1 MIDSREKRMLE
12 EHKANNNSDY
22 HNLLIIDDEPEIV
35 KALTRQF
42 RRKYKVFS
50 TSNAREAFDILEREH
65 IQVVVSD
72 QRMPGMSGVE
82 FFSRIKTKYPDALK
96 LILTGYS
103 DIEAVIGAI
112 NEGQIFRYV
121 TKPWNPEEL
130 DIIVKEAFE
139 KHELIT
145 NNRKLMQQ
153 LQIANETLE
162 NKVQERTKELEKAN
176 QKLLELNNEKNSYIG
191 MVAHDLRN
199 PIGVAESF
207 SALLIE
213 DLDIVDKNTEREYLG
228 HINKS
233 CNFSLDLIHNF
244 LNVSKIEASVF
255 DINLQTVDYVSFV
268 KEAIKQEQIFARNKE
283 QQIVFNPSI
292 KALTVKIDRNKMQQV
307 FNNLL
312 SNAVKYS
319 MPNTLISV
327 NIESNDKEVLTSIT
341 DQGLGI
347 PANELDQLFKP
358 FHTTS
363 VKPTGKEKSTGL
375 GLSIV
380 KKIIEAH
387 GGKIWV
393 KSDPDG
399 KSGGKGSTFYFTLS
413 N

>member
-1 MIDSREKRMLE
+1 MLE
-12 EHKANNNSDY
+12 EQDLYNEDY
-22 HNLLIIDDEPEIV
+22 RNLLIIDDEPEIV

-130 DIIVKEAFE
+130 NVIVKEAFE

-153 LQIANETLE
+153 LKDANETLE
-162 NKVQERTKELEKAN
+162 HKVQERTKELAKAN
-176 QKLLELNNEKNSYIG
+176 QTLIDLNSEKNRYIG

-207 SALLIE
+207 SALLIK
-213 DLDIVDKNTEREYLG
+213 DLDLVDKHTEREYLG

-255 DINLQTVDYVSFV
+255 DVDLQEVDYISFV
-268 KEAIKQEQIFARNKE
+268 KEAIKQEQFFAGNKE
-283 QQIVFNPSI
+283 QKIVFTCSANEI
-292 KALTVKIDRNKMQQV
+292 IVQIDQNKMQQV
-307 FNNLL
+307 INNLL
-312 SNAVKYS
+312 SNAIKYS
-319 MPNTLISV
+319 MPNTCITVDISKKGSAIHTAV
-327 NIESNDKEVLTSIT
+327 S
-341 DQGLGI
+341 DQGQGI
-347 PANELDQLFKP
+347 PANEIDSLFVP
-358 FHTTS
+358 FQTTS
-363 VKPTGKEKSTGL
+363 VKPTGNEKSIGL
-375 GLSIV
+375 GLAIV
-380 KKIIEAH
+380 KKIIAAH
-387 GGKIWV
+387 GGEIWV
-393 KSDPDG
+393 ESEV
-399 KSGGKGSTFYFTLS
+399 GKGSTFHFTL
-413 N
+413 NI

>member
-1 MIDSREKRMLE
+1 MPENQDL
-12 EHKANNNSDY
+12 NNDNNLR
-22 HNLLIIDDEPEIV
+22 NLLVIDDEPEIV

-42 RRKYKVFS
+42 RRTYNVFS
-50 TSNAREAFDILEREH
+50 STNAEEAFHILENEH
-65 IQVVVSD
+65 IQVVISD
-72 QRMPGMSGVE
+72 QRMPGMNGVE
-82 FFSRIKTKYPDALK
+82 FFERIKHKYPDALK

-112 NEGQIFRYV
+112 NEGQVFRYV

-130 DIIVKEAFE
+130 NIIIKEAFE

-153 LQIANETLE
+153 LQDANETLE
-162 NKVQERTKELEKAN
+162 QKVTERTKELEKAN
-176 QKLLELNNEKNSYIG
+176 LKLQELNIEKNRYIG

-207 SALLIE
+207 SALLLD
-213 DLDIVDKNTEREYLG
+213 DLDDIDKKTERDYLG

-244 LNVSKIEASVF
+244 LNVSKIEASIF
-255 DINLQTVDYVSFV
+255 DLDLQTTSYSSFV
-268 KEAIKQEQIFARNKE
+268 KEAIKQEQIFAHNKD
-283 QQIVFNPSI
+283 QKIVLSSSI
-292 KALTVKIDRNKMQQV
+292 DEITLAIDRNKMQQV

-319 MPNTLISV
+319 MPHT
-327 NIESNDKEVLTSIT
+327 TIT
-341 DQGLGI
+341 VSLSPDGNKIITAIADQGLGI
-347 PANELDQLFKP
+347 PAAEIDKLFSP
-358 FHTTS
+358 FQTTS
-363 VKPTGKEKSTGL
+363 VKPTANEKSIGL

-387 GGKIWV
+387 HGTIWV
-393 KSDPDG
+393 ESSP
-399 KSGGKGSTFYFTLS
+399 GKGSTFYFSLPS
-413 N
+413 QLIR

>member
-1 MIDSREKRMLE
+1 MIQE
-12 EHKANNNSDY
+12 EQNSLNENNFR
-22 HNLLIIDDEPEIV
+22 NLLIIDDEPEIV

-42 RRKYKVFS
+42 RRYYNVFS
-50 TSNAREAFDILEREH
+50 TTNAEEAFNILEREH

-82 FFSRIKTKYPDALK
+82 FFSRIKSKYPDALK

-121 TKPWNPEEL
+121 TKPWNPDEL
-130 DIIVKEAFE
+130 NIIVKEAFE

-153 LQIANETLE
+153 LQDANETLE
-162 NKVQERTKELEKAN
+162 IKVLDRTKELELAN
-176 QKLLELNNEKNSYIG
+176 KKLLELNVEKNRYIG

-213 DLDIVDKNTEREYLG
+213 DLDKIEKDVEREYLE

-255 DINLQTVDYVSFV
+255 DLSLQEVDYIDFV
-268 KEAIKQEQIFARNKE
+268 KDAIIQGQIFAHNKA
-283 QQIVFNPSI
+283 QQIIFSTSI
-292 KALTVKIDRNKMQQV
+292 GKLKVQIDQNKIQQV

-319 MPNTLISV
+319 LPNTTITV
-327 NIESNDKEVLTSIT
+327 IIECEGNEIHTSIV

-347 PANELDQLFKP
+347 PLEELSQLFTA

-363 VKPTGKEKSTGL
+363 VKPTGNEKSYGL

-387 GGKIWV
+387 KGKIWV
-393 KSDPDG
+393 ESEV
-399 KSGGKGSTFYFTLS
+399 GKGSNFHFTLPIS
-413 N
+413 

>member
-1 MIDSREKRMLE
+1 MPENQDL
-12 EHKANNNSDY
+12 NNDNNLR
-22 HNLLIIDDEPEIV
+22 NLLVIDDEPEIV
-35 KALTRQF
+35 KALSRQF
-42 RRKYKVFS
+42 RRTYNVFS
-50 TSNAREAFDILEREH
+50 STNAEEAFHILENEH
-65 IQVVVSD
+65 IQVVISD
-72 QRMPGMSGVE
+72 QRMPGMNGVE
-82 FFSRIKTKYPDALK
+82 FFERIKHKYPDALK

-112 NEGQIFRYV
+112 NEGQVFRYV

-130 DIIVKEAFE
+130 NIIIKEAFE

-153 LQIANETLE
+153 LQDANETLE
-162 NKVQERTKELEKAN
+162 HKVQERTKELEKAN
-176 QKLLELNNEKNSYIG
+176 QKLIELNSEKNRYIG

-213 DLDIVDKNTEREYLG
+213 DLHVIDKNTEREYLG

-255 DINLQTVDYVSFV
+255 DVNLQAVDYVSFV

-283 QQIVFNPSI
+283 QQIVFSTSI
-292 KALTVKIDRNKMQQV
+292 DELTIQIDRNKMQQV
-307 FNNLL
+307 LNNLL

-327 NIESNDKEVLTSIT
+327 SVEMNDNDVLTSIT
-341 DQGLGI
+341 DQGQGI
-347 PANELDQLFKP
+347 PANELGQLFTP

-387 GGKIWV
+387 GGKIWAESEV
-393 KSDPDG
+393 G
-399 KSGGKGSTFYFTLS
+399 VGSVFYFTIGIA
-413 N
+413 

>member
-1 MIDSREKRMLE
+1 MLQSQDLYPE
-12 EHKANNNSDY
+12 SNY
-22 HNLLIIDDEPEIV
+22 RNLLIIDDEPDIV
-35 KALTRQF
+35 KSLTRQF
-42 RRKYKVFS
+42 RRSYNVFS
-50 TSNAREAFDILEREH
+50 TTNAQDAFGILEREH

-121 TKPWNPEEL
+121 TKPWNPDEL
-130 DIIVKEAFE
+130 NVIVKEAFE

-153 LQIANETLE
+153 LQDANETLE
-162 NKVQERTKELEKAN
+162 HKVLDRTKELEQLNK
-176 QKLLELNNEKNSYIG
+176 KLLELNNDKNRYIG

-213 DLDIVDKNTEREYLG
+213 ELDTIDKKLERDYLG
-228 HINKS
+228 YIKS
-233 CNFSLDLIHNF
+233 SCSFSLDLIHNF

-255 DINLQTVDYVSFV
+255 DVDLQPVNYISFIR
-268 KEAIKQEQIFARNKE
+268 EAVQQEQIFARNKE
-283 QQIVFNPSI
+283 QQIMISSVVQDI
-292 KALTVKIDRNKMQQV
+292 TVQIDQNKMKQV

-312 SNAVKYS
+312 SNAIKYS
-319 MPNTLISV
+319 MPHTTITVLVIQEPGKVVTSV
-327 NIESNDKEVLTSIT
+327 A
-341 DQGLGI
+341 DQGQGI
-347 PANELDQLFKP
+347 PAAELNRLFTP
-358 FHTTS
+358 FQTTS
-363 VKPTGKEKSTGL
+363 NKPTGNEKSIGL

-387 GGKIWV
+387 GGSIWV
-393 KSDPDG
+393 ESEVE
-399 KSGGKGSTFYFTLS
+399 KGSCFYFTLP

>member
-1 MIDSREKRMLE
+1 MQE
-12 EHKANNNSDY
+12 EQGRSINNNFR
-22 HNLLIIDDEPEIV
+22 NLLVIDDEPEIV

-42 RRKYKVFS
+42 RRTYNVFS
-50 TSNAREAFDILEREH
+50 TTNAEEAFAILEREH
-65 IQVVVSD
+65 IQVVISD
-72 QRMPGMSGVE
+72 QRMPGMNGVE
-82 FFSRIKTKYPDALK
+82 FFERIKFKYPDALK

-112 NEGQIFRYV
+112 NEGQVFRYV

-130 DIIVKEAFE
+130 DIIIKEAFE

-153 LQIANETLE
+153 LQDANETLE
-162 NKVQERTKELEKAN
+162 QKVTERTKELEKVN
-176 QKLLELNNEKNSYIG
+176 QKLHELNIEKNRYIG

-199 PIGVAESF
+199 PIGIAESF

-213 DLDIVDKNTEREYLG
+213 ELDEIDKKTEREYLG

-255 DINLQTVDYVSFV
+255 DINLQTIDYISFV
-268 KEAIKQEQIFARNKE
+268 NESVKHEQIFARNKE
-283 QQIVFNPSI
+283 QQILFSTQLKTLP
-292 KALTVKIDRNKMQQV
+292 LKIDPNKMKQV

-312 SNAVKYS
+312 SNAIKYS
-319 MPNTLISV
+319 MPKTTIAV
-327 NIESNDKEVLTSIT
+327 NVDIQGDEVLTSIA
-341 DQGLGI
+341 DQGQGI
-347 PANELDQLFKP
+347 PSDEQNRLFTP
-358 FHTTS
+358 FQTTS
-363 VKPTGKEKSTGL
+363 VKPTGNEKSTGL
-375 GLSIV
+375 GLTIV

-393 KSDPDG
+393 ESEE
-399 KSGGKGSTFYFTLS
+399 GKGSTFKFVLPI

>member
-1 MIDSREKRMLE
+1 MLE
-12 EHKANNNSDY
+12 EQEIYNDNNFRS
-22 HNLLIIDDEPEIV
+22 LLIIDDEPEIV

-42 RRKYKVFS
+42 RRSYNVFS
-50 TSNAREAFDILEREH
+50 TTNAQDAFEILEKEH

-82 FFSRIKTKYPDALK
+82 FFGRIKNKYPDALK

-130 DIIVKEAFE
+130 NVIVKEAFE

-153 LQIANETLE
+153 LQDANETLE
-162 NKVQERTKELEKAN
+162 HKVLDRTKELEQAN
-176 QKLLELNNEKNSYIG
+176 KKLLELNNEKNRYIG

-213 DLDIVDKNTEREYLG
+213 ELDTIDKALEREYLG
-228 HINKS
+228 NINKS

-255 DINLQTVDYVSFV
+255 DVNLQAVNYIDFV

-283 QQIVFNPSI
+283 QQIVFSTSFEE
-292 KALTVKIDRNKMQQV
+292 LTVYIDQNKMLQV

-319 MPNTLISV
+319 MPKTTITV
-327 NIESNDKEVLTSIT
+327 RIELRENEVLTSIS

-347 PANELDQLFKP
+347 PANELVKLFTP

-363 VKPTGKEKSTGL
+363 AKPTGNEKSTGL

-387 GGKIWV
+387 GGQIWAE
-393 KSDPDG
+393 SQE
-399 KSGGKGSTFYFTLS
+399 GKGSTFYFTIL
-413 N
+413 